1 MDKIFVEENGYYYID
16 CSKAVWATDEMNTQY
31 HAAKCPLSDVDWIM
45 ETKEKLFLVEYKNA
59 NVEVA
64 QNPEAFKPKDEKVLN
79 KVTKK
84 FYDSLHY
91 LTLQGKE
98 KPKEY
103 VYILEYPNG
112 DSSSRKMVRNRLK
125 AKLPFELQEN
135 IGEGKRLIEKVD
147 VFSIEEWNANEQYG
161 EFPICP
167 CE

>member
-1 MDKIFVEENGYYYID
+1 M
-16 CSKAVWATDEMNTQY
+16 
-31 HAAKCPLSDVDWIM
+31 L
-45 ETKEKLFLVEYKNA
+45 NA
-59 NVEVA
+59 NVEGA